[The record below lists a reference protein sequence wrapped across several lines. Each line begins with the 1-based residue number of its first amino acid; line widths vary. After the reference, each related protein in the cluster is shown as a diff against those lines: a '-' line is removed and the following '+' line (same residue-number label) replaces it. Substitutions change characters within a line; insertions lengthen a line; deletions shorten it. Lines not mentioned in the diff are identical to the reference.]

1 MSFSED
7 PRLSESFN
15 LSENS
20 FNTPQDDEPLKYHA
34 DQGEEEEEVSEQEEV
49 PKRTRARALWGVLG
63 AVAAVTA
70 LGAHKIFSAASDSA
84 DIDDGGV
91 TREATAGEEGAV
103 PSGDQGACDGGGD
116 YGTGTGGV
124 EYMPQGAP
132 GDGGAFAGGEG
143 GGAHFPAGTQTGA
156 APVPDGGASFADVG
170 GVHIAPQTPAAPPP
184 TATSGSAPP
193 PNPAQ

>member
-63 AVAAVTA
+63 AVVATTA
-70 LGAHKIFSAASDSA
+70 LGAHKIFSATSDDA
-84 DIDDGGV
+84 DIDEGGV
-91 TREATAGEEGAV
+91 TREAA
-103 PSGDQGACDGGGD
+103 DQGAHDDRGD
-116 YGTGTGGV
+116 YGAGTGTRTGTGTGGG
-124 EYMPQGAP
+124 ECMPQGAQ
-132 GDGGAFAGGEG
+132 
-143 GGAHFPAGTQTGA
+143 PA
-156 APVPDGGASFADVG
+156 
-170 GVHIAPQTPAAPPP
+170 P
-184 TATSGSAPP
+184 T